1 MSGSSNPGSGLAVS
15 PDFVLFRDLAATPEF
30 ATLPDLDATSPRFGV
45 GSVGPALEVYG
56 VVKRWRGRGVVL
68 DGADL
73 VVERGEA
80 VHISGRNGCGKTTLL
95 RIAVGLI
102 KPDSGVVSALGL
114 HPDLDRREYHLR
126 VGFLAAGDRALYAR
140 ITVRG
145 HLRFWARLSCVPAA
159 IEAEAIERA
168 LDRFDL
174 RELQNARAD
183 RLSMGQR
190 QRVRV
195 AGAFLTNPEV
205 VLLDEPRNSLDDEGI
220 ALLRTWLADVIA
232 RNGAVIWCSPN
243 GEATDFDFDT
253 ELTITNGRLGPR

>member
-1 MSGSSNPGSGLAVS
+1 MSGASNPGSGLAVS
-15 PDFVLFRDLAATPEF
+15 PAFAVLRDLDASPEF
-30 ATLPDLDATSPRFGV
+30 ATLPGLDATTPRSGV
-45 GSVGPALEVYG
+45 GSPVPALEVYG
-56 VVKRWRGRGVVL
+56 IVKKWRGRGVVL
-68 DGADL
+68 DGVDL

-102 KPDSGVVSALGL
+102 KPNSGVVSALGL

-126 VGFLAAGDRALYAR
+126 VGYLAAGDRALYAR

-145 HLRFWARLSCVPAA
+145 HLRFWARLSCVPPE
-159 IEAEAIERA
+159 IENEAIERA

-174 RELQNARAD
+174 RELANARAD

-220 ALLRTWLADVIA
+220 ALLRTWLGDVIA

-253 ELTITNGRLGPR
+253 ELTINAGRLQPR

>member
-1 MSGSSNPGSGLAVS
+1 VAVVDLLQSGAAAHVARDPASTGLHVS
-15 PDFVLFRDLAATPEF
+15 ASVD
-30 ATLPDLDATSPRFGV
+30 SV
-45 GSVGPALEVYG
+45 GSPAVELYG
-56 VVKRWRGRGVVL
+56 VVKRWRGRGLVL

-73 VVERGEA
+73 VVGRGES

-102 KPDSGVVSALGL
+102 RADAGVVCAAGL
-114 HPDLDRREYHLR
+114 HPELDRREYHRR

-145 HLRFWARLSCVPAA
+145 HLRFWARLSCVPRAREAAA
-159 IEAEAIERA
+159 IQAALER
-168 LDRFDL
+168 F
-174 RELQNARAD
+174 ELLELADARAD

-195 AGAFLTNPEV
+195 AGAFLTDPDI

-220 ALLRTWLADVIA
+220 ALLAAWLDDVLA
-232 RNGAVIWCSPN
+232 RRGAVVWCSPN
-243 GEATDFDFDT
+243 GEATDFRFDR
-253 ELTITNGRLGPR
+253 ELVLENGRLRAR